1 MPPLGLEPRTYGL
14 CSIAPASEFPGG
26 CSDVTLASTP
36 MLVAQSG
43 RPASTDET
51 TSLMV
56 GVACSSPARRLM
68 PAARAGPQG
77 RRPQV
82 AKRPA

>member
-51 TSLMV
+51 APFDGGSRLLI
-56 GVACSSPARRLM
+56 ASS
-68 PAARAGPQG
+68 AANAGGSGWSSGTLSSG
-77 RRPQV
+77 R
-82 AKRPA
+82 